1 MTDHLKFVVER
12 WSEDGGKRQD
22 VLAACSTVEFAEA
35 VFVTAIKSRTR
46 EICTISM
53 GARLI
58 RRSSPQE

>member
-1 MTDHLKFVVER
+1 MSDNLRFVVER
-12 WSEDGGKRQD
+12 WTPDGAKRQD

-35 VFVTAIKSRTR
+35 VFETAIKSRTR

-58 RRSSPQE
+58 RRSTPA